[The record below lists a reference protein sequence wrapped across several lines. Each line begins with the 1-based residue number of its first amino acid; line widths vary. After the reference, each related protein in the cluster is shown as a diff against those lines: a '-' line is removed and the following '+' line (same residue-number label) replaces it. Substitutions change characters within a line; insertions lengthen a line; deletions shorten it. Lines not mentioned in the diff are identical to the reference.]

1 MKLIILIALM
11 SSLSACSVAL
21 KPKFVNRETVME
33 KESAVQWS
41 SFEKKISKKFEERG
55 PSFFSKESTD
65 KRRKKLL
72 NVINSEFNSTVK
84 K

>member
-1 MKLIILIALM
+1 MKFVVLISLVSL
-11 SSLSACSVAL
+11 LSACSVAL

-41 SFEKKISKKFEERG
+41 SFEKKISKKFEKRG
-55 PSFFSKESTD
+55 PSFFSEESTD

-72 NVINSEFNSTVK
+72 NVINSEFNSTTK